1 MKIKESQLHKQ
12 IPQRTEWPNILTSEQ
27 REQLIQEKLAVA
39 AAWQQQM
46 IKHALLK
53 PDFERS

>member
-12 IPQRTEWPNILTSEQ
+12 IPQRTEWPSVLTSEQ

-39 AAWQQQM
+39 AAWRQQM
-46 IKHALLK
+46 EKHALLK
-53 PDFERS
+53 LDCERS